1 MRKSFGFIISI
12 LGRKFVPFVI
22 LALCTSLTAIVG
34 PLSTVLTPKLIM
46 DELMGRRDLT
56 YILGLII
63 GIVVLNIIRNIAKML
78 FDEICLPKYENEFK
92 CRINEKMITKVC
104 DLDIENFDSSEFKK
118 QYNRAITQC
127 ENIGKTF
134 LNSVTVIFD
143 RIVYVGT
150 IVTII
155 ATLDPVLILFSVIS
169 VISIFFFNKIISK
182 ENYNAEK
189 ANTQNKMKIKYI
201 EKIFYNRE
209 YLEDIH
215 LLPLKQIFLGSYR
228 EAYDDLNHTMFSRKK
243 KACFYGLIDGGIR
256 VFILEF
262 CTLSYLTFCVFI
274 GRVSVSSFMALFMA
288 TVQLCNELFIFVNG
302 VNRFYKISVEIQDV
316 LEILNMGSKIEGNK
330 GDIKVVGEGS
340 DITISNVSFQY
351 PFSTKEVLTNINMKI
366 RNGEKVA
373 VVGENGSGKSTLLKL
388 ILHLYDP
395 TKGEISINGVDL
407 RNIDTKEYRER
418 IGNVTQKY
426 HYYAM
431 SIKDNILLK
440 TKAELPEKGLNEI
453 IDMCDLRTKVDSL
466 KGKENAILTK
476 ELDEDG
482 AELSGGEAQKIAIA
496 REIASE
502 NISLLILD
510 EASAAMDPISENK
523 INQMI
528 LQYAENKTLIMV
540 SHHLSTVK
548 DMNYIYV
555 LDQGKIIE
563 EGTHDSLI
571 EKGGKYAQMWKV
583 QSQKYH

>member
-1 MRKSFGFIISI
+1 MKKSFSFLISI
-12 LGRKFVPFVI
+12 LGQKFVPFVI

-56 YILGLII
+56 YIMGLII

-134 LNSVTVIFD
+134 LDSVTVIFD

-215 LLPLKQIFLGSYR
+215 LLPLKQKFLGSYR
-228 EAYDDLNHTMFSRKK
+228 EAYDDLNQTMFSRKK
-243 KACFYGLIDGGIR
+243 KACFYGFIDGGIR

-288 TVQLCNELFIFVNG
+288 TVQLCNELYIFVNG

-316 LEILNMGSKIEGNK
+316 LEILNMGSKIEENT
-330 GDIKVVGEGS
+330 GDTKVVGEGS

-440 TKAELPEKGLNEI
+440 IKAELSEKGLNEI

-466 KGKENAILTK
+466 KGKENTILTK
-476 ELDEDG
+476 ELE
-482 AELSGGEAQKIAIA
+482 
-496 REIASE
+496 
-502 NISLLILD
+502 
-510 EASAAMDPISENK
+510 
-523 INQMI
+523 
-528 LQYAENKTLIMV
+528 
-540 SHHLSTVK
+540 VK
-548 DMNYIYV
+548 
-555 LDQGKIIE
+555 
-563 EGTHDSLI
+563 S
-571 EKGGKYAQMWKV
+571 
-583 QSQKYH
+583 